1 MNAIITGATKG
12 IGRAIAFKLAEA
24 GYNIIFC
31 ARDQQDINTLC
42 DDLIA
47 LNPSVS
53 ALGLATDCSD
63 PLQVE
68 RFSGFVQQHFDSVD
82 VLINNVGVF
91 IPASILDE
99 DESDFQKQ
107 LQINYLTAYHLCRIF
122 GRQMREAKKGHII
135 NICSVAA
142 ISPVVAAGSYSVTK
156 AALLSLTKVLRQELM
171 AHRVKVTA
179 IHPGS
184 TLTSSWEGTSIPTER
199 FIAAADIADAVL
211 CCLMMSVG
219 ANPDELLISPS
230 GGNI

>member
-12 IGRAIAFKLAEA
+12 MGRAIAFKLAEA

-31 ARDQQDINTLC
+31 ARNQQEIENLSNELT
-42 DDLIA
+42 A

-91 IPASILDE
+91 IPASVLDE
-99 DESDFQKQ
+99 EEGNFQKQ
-107 LQINYLTAYHLCRIF
+107 LQINYLTAYHLCRVF
-122 GRQMREAKKGHII
+122 GRKMRDVKKGHII

-142 ISPVVAAGSYSVTK
+142 ITPVSAAGSYSVTK

-171 AHRVKVTA
+171 AYKVKVTA

-184 TLTSSWEGTSIPTER
+184 TLTSSWEGTNIPSER
-199 FIAAADIADAVL
+199 FIAATDVAEAVL
-211 CCLMMSVG
+211 CCLKMSVG
-219 ANPDELLISPS
+219 ANPDELLITPS
-230 GGNI
+230 EGNI

>member
-12 IGRAIAFKLAEA
+12 MGRAIAFKLAEA

-31 ARDQQDINTLC
+31 ARNKQEIDTLC
-42 DDLIA
+42 NDLMA

-53 ALGLATDCSD
+53 VQGLVSDCSD
-63 PLQVE
+63 SLQVE
-68 RFSGFVQQHFDSVD
+68 RFSGFVQQHFATVD

-91 IPASILDE
+91 IPASVLDE
-99 DESDFQKQ
+99 EEGNFQKQ
-107 LQINYLTAYHLCRIF
+107 LQINYLTAYHLCRVF
-122 GRQMREAKKGHII
+122 GRKMRDNRKGHII

-142 ISPVVAAGSYSVTK
+142 ITPVVAAGSYSVTK

-184 TLTSSWEGTSIPTER
+184 TLTSSWEGTTIPPER
-199 FIAAADIADAVL
+199 FIAAADVADAVL
-211 CCLMMSVG
+211 CCLKMSVG
-219 ANPDELLISPS
+219 ANPDELLITPS
-230 GGNI
+230 EGNI